1 MKYSGPIFLLFEL
14 FCSICTTYTYIFT
27 SLGKFYDIFS
37 CCVLPLSEAYS
48 EPLTTEKT
56 FVGLQDVFKTS
67 SRHVLKTSST
77 WLQRNNFLSFK
88 TSWRRL
94 EDSLKTSCKTK
105 IVTLTMSSRRLGD
118 EQNFYW
124 GYLYL
129 INLYFIKFITNE
141 SKANPKCIT

>member
-1 MKYSGPIFLLFEL
+1 MKCSGPIFLLFEL

-27 SLGKFYDIFS
+27 SLGKFYNIFS

-48 EPLTTEKT
+48 EPLTTEQT

-88 TSWRRL
+88 MSWRRL
-94 EDSLKTSCKTK
+94 EDSLKMSCKTK
-105 IVTLTMSSRRLGD
+105 NCYTEDVFKTSWRRFQDVLETNKLFTGD
-118 EQNFYW
+118 
-124 GYLYL
+124 
-129 INLYFIKFITNE
+129 I
-141 SKANPKCIT
+141 CI